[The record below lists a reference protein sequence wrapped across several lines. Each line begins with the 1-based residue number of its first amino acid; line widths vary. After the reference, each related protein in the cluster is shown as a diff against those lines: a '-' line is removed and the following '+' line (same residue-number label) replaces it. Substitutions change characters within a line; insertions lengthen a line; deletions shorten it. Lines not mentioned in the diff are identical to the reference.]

1 MDPDDSFRAVELIV
15 PDEEVLKDKQ
25 LQKQIEAPK
34 WESYVYV
41 IANANK
47 SAECEGKRYNSL
59 AEAQADFAKDQH
71 NPQYTKVLV
80 DAGNIA
86 QTQGEDQMKVSQCM
100 GQAVLSGNL
109 KRKAFAK
116 GYFYVVNQT
125 DLGNQTYNILERF
138 KSQEQAK
145 KKFGDLKADKYAKIL
160 VDGASGRIIDKR
172 GRESLVA
179 QNLMYMYEHVQGK
192 VYNGRFALWKS
203 WDKGTNSRAT
213 IASDVPNFI

>member
-1 MDPDDSFRAVELIV
+1 
-15 PDEEVLKDKQ
+15 
-25 LQKQIEAPK
+25 
-34 WESYVYV
+34 
-41 IANANK
+41 
-47 SAECEGKRYNSL
+47 
-59 AEAQADFAKDQH
+59 
-71 NPQYTKVLV
+71 
-80 DAGNIA
+80 
-86 QTQGEDQMKVSQCM
+86 MKLSQCM

-145 KKFGDLKADKYAKIL
+145 KKFTDLKADKYAKIL

-192 VYNGRFALWKS
+192 VYNGRFA
-203 WDKGTNSRAT
+203 
-213 IASDVPNFI
+213 F

>member
-41 IANANK
+41 IENSNK
-47 SAECEGKRYNSL
+47 SAQCEKKRYDSL
-59 AEAQADFAKDQH
+59 AAAQADFSKDQH
-71 NPQYTKVLV
+71 NPQFTKVLV
-80 DAGNIA
+80 DSGNIVL
-86 QTQGEDQMKVSQCM
+86 TQGEDQMKLSQCM
-100 GQAVLSGNL
+100 GQAVLQGNL

-145 KKFGDLKADKYAKIL
+145 KKFGELKTDKYAKIM
-160 VDGASGRIIDKR
+160 VDGATGRILDKR
-172 GRESLVA
+172 GQESLVA

-192 VYNGRFALWKS
+192 VYNGRFAL
-203 WDKGTNSRAT
+203 
-213 IASDVPNFI
+213 